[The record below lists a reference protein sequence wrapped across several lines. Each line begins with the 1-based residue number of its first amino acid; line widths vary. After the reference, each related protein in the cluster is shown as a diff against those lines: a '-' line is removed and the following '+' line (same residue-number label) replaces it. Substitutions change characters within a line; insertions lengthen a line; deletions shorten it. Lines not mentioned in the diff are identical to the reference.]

1 MCKKFSVTI
10 SRLKCLQGDMSVA
23 AFARYIGIPQKTLD
37 SCIKGER
44 KPSVEILMH
53 VCARCACSADWLLGL
68 SDVRDYTNSAA
79 PSAAP
84 PQPKKNFDRLM
95 PRSEADLMAEL
106 RALKAR
112 VAVLES
118 QPAFA
123 CG

>member
-1 MCKKFSVTI
+1 
-10 SRLKCLQGDMSVA
+10 MSTS
-23 AFARYIGIPQKTLD
+23 AFARMLDMPQTTLNSYFNGI
-37 SCIKGER
+37 R
-44 KPSVEILMH
+44 KPSVELVKRIC
-53 VCARCACSADWLLGL
+53 VKCGCTADWLLGL
-68 SDVRDYTNSAA
+68 SDVRGLAQTAA